1 MEPSTR
7 FDFGGTTRTKVYFIE
22 NVDTGRIKVGL
33 TTSTV
38 YSRLVALQT
47 GSDCELRI
55 LGVLYSDREHGTT
68 EWQLHQRFGMH
79 RHRGEWFTREI
90 LPMVRELL
98 HQEAVRQR
106 LA

>member
-7 FDFGGTTRTKVYFIE
+7 IKVYFIE
-22 NVDTGRIKVGL
+22 NVDTGRIKVGF
-33 TTSTV
+33 TTTTV

-55 LGVLYSDREHGTT
+55 LGVLCSDRERGTT
-68 EWQLHQRFGMH
+68 EWQLHQQFGKH

-90 LPMVRELL
+90 LPAIQELL
-98 HQEAVRQR
+98 RLEAVRQG